1 MSKRDFGSIRKLPSG
16 RLQAR
21 YTGPDGVTYTGRTIL
36 NDEDAKPGE
45 PVRWGGSVTF
55 DSRQYAAAYLARVSA
70 VIQEGRWVP
79 PGAPDA
85 PRAAAPVTLAA
96 YSKTWLADRDL
107 SPSTRLLYTNVLRHI
122 LPAFGDVPLPSL
134 TPAAVREWHAALKDF
149 TGPTMRAHAYA
160 LLRTIMNTA
169 VADEVISAN
178 PCRVRGAGSTR
189 RARQIRPASLAELE
203 ALVKALP
210 ERYRLMALLA
220 AWCALRFGELAE
232 LRRSDIDVK
241 AGVVHV
247 RRGVIRGAGGEAVKG
262 PKSEAGKRDVNIP
275 PHLMPAVKDHLRDHV
290 AASRD
295 ALIFP
300 AASGGH
306 MAPSALYAVYH
317 PAREVAGRPDL
328 RFHDLR
334 HTGAVLAAATGATLA
349 ELMARLGHSTVSA
362 ALRYQHAA
370 AERDKVIAA
379 ALSELA
385 GGTVTPITRA
395 RGKTSRQP
403 AAK

>member
-1 MSKRDFGSIRKLPSG
+1 MSKQSFGSVRTLPSG
-16 RLQAR
+16 HLQVR
-21 YTGPDGVTYTGRTIL
+21 YTGPDHISYTGRAIL
-36 NDEDAKPGE
+36 NDDAKPGE
-45 PVRWGGSVTF
+45 PVRWGRSVTF
-55 DSRQYAAAYLARVSA
+55 DSKQYAAAYLARVWT

-79 PGAPDA
+79 PGASDA
-85 PRAAAPVTLAA
+85 PHAVPPVALAA
-96 YSKTWLADRDL
+96 YTKTWLAGRDL
-107 SPSTRLLYTNVLRHI
+107 SPSTRLLYTNVLKHV
-122 LPAFGDVPLPSL
+122 LPALGDTPLPGI
-134 TPAAVREWHAALKDF
+134 TPAAVRDWHAKLKDS
-149 TGPTMRAHAYA
+149 TGQTMRAHAYS

-169 VADEVISAN
+169 VADELISAN
-178 PCRVRGAGSTR
+178 PCRVRGAGSAKR
-189 RARQIRPASLAELE
+189 VRAISPASLAELE

-210 ERYRLMALLA
+210 QRYRLMALLA

-232 LRRSDIDVK
+232 LRRSDIDVR

-247 RRGVIRGAGGEAVKG
+247 RRGVIRGTSGEAVKG

-275 PHLMPAVKDHLRDHV
+275 PHLMPLVRDHLRDHV

-295 ALIFP
+295 ALVFP

-306 MAPSALYAVYH
+306 MSPSALYAVYH
-317 PAREVAGRPDL
+317 PAREAAGRPDL

-370 AERDKVIAA
+370 AERDKAIAEALSGIAA
-379 ALSELA
+379 
-385 GGTVTPITRA
+385 GTVTPITHA
-395 RGKTSRQP
+395 KGKTR
-403 AAK
+403 KRDRTG